1 MSITKELIDGGIVI
15 KNFVKINTMFY
26 KFFNKEE
33 TKTILK
39 IFKIYDGDN
48 NESIYIKNFLDLV
61 DSFFETDKNEQD
73 EIIDE
78 EDEQKIREVVE
89 QVFQENNSEEKYE
102 KDD

>member
-33 TKTILK
+33 TKKILK

-48 NESIYIKNFLDLV
+48 NESIYIKNFLIVL
-61 DSFFETDKNEQD
+61 FPYLLHHYLHRLF
-73 EIIDE
+73 
-78 EDEQKIREVVE
+78 
-89 QVFQENNSEEKYE
+89 
-102 KDD
+102 